1 MALQLEYELPTGV
14 KANYW
19 RILQINMD
27 FHNKHATITV
37 GLYKDKKARE
47 ADKQV
52 LEAFTFDWYGDE
64 FPFDLKKLSAAK
76 ANPLTIAYEKIRK
89 MRAQDQSDEVPG
101 LPGAMMSFKGA
112 RKA

>member
-1 MALQLEYELPTGV
+1 MALQLEHELPTGV

-27 FHNKHATITV
+27 FQNKHAAITV

-52 LEAFTFDWYGDE
+52 LEAFTFDWYGDD
-64 FPFDLKKLSAAK
+64 FPFDLEKLSAAK
-76 ANPLTIAYEKIRK
+76 ANPIIIAYDKIKK
-89 MRAQDQSDEVPG
+89 MRTEDQSAEVPG
-101 LPGAMMSFKGA
+101 LPGAMISLKGA

>member
-1 MALQLEYELPTGV
+1 MAIQLEHELPTGV

-19 RILQINMD
+19 KILQINMD
-27 FHNKHATITV
+27 FQNNHATITV

-52 LEAFTFDWYGDE
+52 LEVFTFDWYGDD

-76 ANPLTIAYEKIRK
+76 ANPITIAYNKIKK
-89 MRAQDQSDEVPG
+89 MRTDDQSAETPVMA
-101 LPGAMMSFKGA
+101 GAMLSFKGA